1 MIKKSMLLIL
11 IILICSTLSLAEQE
25 CTGDSCLN
33 LLSVKGGIL
42 EDQNG
47 KQINFWGVNYYP
59 YASWHYEQLEEAG
72 SLTLEQKKQ
81 AVYDDLDDLQFMDIN
96 YLRLQVFDSE
106 LTNSLGEIV
115 DETNPHLELM
125 DYLIYECNR
134 RNMKIL
140 FSINGWLWSPYQ
152 RDDAISR
159 TKAREAAIVVKDNWL
174 EQETFIQDI
183 LSHVNPYS
191 GNKLAEEPSIA
202 LLDLY
207 GEPNYWKYDV
217 VNNPSDWLVA
227 LNPAL
232 PEGETKLM
240 TGFYNRVIDERSLN
254 AVIASFEEHDLYIRQ
269 NGFTGTREESYGQFF
284 YFRVKDYI
292 KKMKAAVRST
302 GARQPVGYSLFLAGN
317 NRNIASEAS
326 SANRDAV
333 KNAVADSDAD
343 YILFGAYPGG
353 WDSENTDGI
362 NSLDETDQK
371 VIDAGML
378 TLGELESKFSDK
390 GKVVYEW
397 GTPGDVEKIYLMPA
411 MAEKWRSL
419 GVQAAGFFQYDSRVT
434 APLNGK
440 VWGWR
445 DGKAKMYETDEW
457 YNFFLNLYH
466 APNHAVSFMIARK
479 YFYLYPLWTNFDIS
493 DGDKLITPTTVVSY
507 DENAAY
513 HVDDWSYFQAKESV
527 WKPLDHLES
536 SQLSHVACVGNCKYW
551 DYSGNGIV
559 DYRKSPKSDYEKL
572 TILPNVERDYSKVM
586 GGPNQEI
593 SVENP
598 LTVLNYDAETIVFK
612 RLDIFDGEVVEKFV
626 GEEWVKVGNV
636 NEELSVSPGDY
647 RIVKGVV
654 VFEEDEDE
662 DGLVSDIELGNYIGK
677 WKRREGDLNLP
688 KVVKAAYRWVHKRQ
702 IK

>member
-115 DETNPHLELM
+115 DETNPHLKLM

-140 FSINGWLWSPYQ
+140 LSINGWLWSPYQ

-159 TKAREAAIVVKDNWL
+159 IKARESAMVVKDYWP
-174 EQETFIQDI
+174 EQENFIKE
-183 LSHVNPYS
+183 LLNHVNSYT

-217 VNNPSDWLVA
+217 INNPDDWLEP
-227 LNPAL
+227 LNDDSPDS
-232 PEGETKLM
+232 ETNLQ
-240 TGFYNRVIDERSLN
+240 TGFYNKAIDERSLN
-254 AVIASFEEHDLYIRQ
+254 AVIESFEEHDAYVRQ
-269 NGFTGTREESYGQFF
+269 NGFTGTREESYGVFF

-292 KKMKAAVRST
+292 KRMKLAIRST
-302 GARQPVGYSLFLAGN
+302 GAMQPVGYSLFLAGN

-326 SANRDAV
+326 SLNRDSV

-343 YILFGAYPGG
+343 FILFGAYPGG
-353 WDSENTDGI
+353 WDSDNTDNI
-362 NSLDETDQK
+362 NSLSKTGQN

-378 TLGELESKFSDK
+378 SLNELKNKFPNK

-419 GVQAAGFFQYDSRVT
+419 GVQVAGFFQYDSKTT
-434 APLNGK
+434 APLNGID
-440 VWGWR
+440 WGW
-445 DGKAKMYETDEW
+445 GEKMYERDEW
-457 YNFFLNLYH
+457 YNFFLNLH
-466 APNHAVSFMIARK
+466 HTPSQAVSFMIARK
-479 YFYLYPLWTNFDIS
+479 YFYIYSLWTNFNIVG
-493 DGDKLITPTTVVSY
+493 GDKLITPTTAVSY
-507 DENAAY
+507 EKNAAY
-513 HVDDWSYFQAKESV
+513 YVDDWTYMQAKESE
-527 WKPLDHLES
+527 WKPFNS
-536 SQLSHVACVGNCKYW
+536 FIPSQLKQITCVGNCKYW
-551 DYSGNGIV
+551 QYSGNGIV
-559 DYRKSPKSDYEKL
+559 DYRKPPKSSYEQL
-572 TILPNVERDYSKVM
+572 TIFPNVERDYSRGLSGSDQRPVS
-586 GGPNQEI
+586 NED
-593 SVENP
+593 P
-598 LTVLNYDAETIVFK
+598 LTSLDYTSNELIFNNPNMFKKGFIQKQEGNNWIKIGKVDEILSVIPGNYRFVEI
-612 RLDIFDGEVVEKFV
+612 VEKCNTPSDCYDLIITNKQ
-626 GEEWVKVGNV
+626 EAISTWINNNIILDKAIEI
-636 NEELSVSPGDY
+636 
-647 RIVKGVV
+647 IV
-654 VFEEDEDE
+654 D
-662 DGLVSDIELGNYIGK
+662 
-677 WKRREGDLNLP
+677 
-688 KVVKAAYRWVHKRQ
+688 
-702 IK
+702 